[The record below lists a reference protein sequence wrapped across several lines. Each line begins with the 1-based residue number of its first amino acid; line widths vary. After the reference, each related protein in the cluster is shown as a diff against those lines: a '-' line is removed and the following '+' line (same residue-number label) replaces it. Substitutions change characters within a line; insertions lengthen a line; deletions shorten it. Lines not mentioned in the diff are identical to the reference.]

1 MGETAQAIGQP
12 VPEPTAGGPPPVL
25 AGVGR
30 RMAAFFIDVLLVYG
44 VVLVVAN
51 VSGRTVGYSPLG
63 FKFGTVGTLLIFAG
77 ALLYFVVAEAGMH
90 ATFGKLATGLRV
102 VGDDGG
108 PVGLGRSL
116 VRNVL
121 RVIDAI
127 PFVVPF
133 LLGAILVWNSESAQ
147 RLGDRLGRTVVLER
161 HANRTFIPRAR

>member
-1 MGETAQAIGQP
+1 
-12 VPEPTAGGPPPVL
+12 VL

-30 RMAAFFIDVLLVYG
+30 RMAAFFIDLLLVYG

-63 FKFGTVGTLLIFAG
+63 FKFGALGTLLVFVG
-77 ALLYFVVAEAGMH
+77 ALVYFVVAEAGLH
-90 ATFGKLATGLRV
+90 ATVGKLATGLRV

-108 PVGLGRSL
+108 PVGLGRSA

-121 RVIDAI
+121 RVVDAI
-127 PFVVPF
+127 PFVIPF
-133 LLGAILVWNSESAQ
+133 FLGAILVWNSELSQ

-161 HANRTFIPRAR
+161 HANRTFVPRSR